1 MNVPVG
7 GISDKGSEWVEL
19 QTSGRSVQ
27 LISRPITGKFMPNV
41 LNMGARDA
49 VYLLGNIGLDIVLS
63 GHGKV
68 CKQSI
73 QPGTYIRKGQRVGL
87 TLEN

>member
-1 MNVPVG
+1 MNVTIG
-7 GISDKGSEWVEL
+7 GISAKGSEWVEL
-19 QTSGRSVQ
+19 QTSGTSVQ
-27 LISRPITGKFMPNV
+27 LISRPITGKLMPNV

-49 VYLLGNIGLDIVLS
+49 VYLLGNMGLDIVMS

-73 QPGTYIRKGQRVGL
+73 QPGTYTRKGQRIGL
-87 TLEN
+87 TLDN